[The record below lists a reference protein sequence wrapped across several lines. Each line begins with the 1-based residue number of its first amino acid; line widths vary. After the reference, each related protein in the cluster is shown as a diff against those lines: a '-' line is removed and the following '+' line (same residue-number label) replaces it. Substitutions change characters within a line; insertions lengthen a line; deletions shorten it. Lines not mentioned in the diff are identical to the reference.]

1 MISKERRKSILYAF
15 VALLFSIV
23 LYFNANGQSVQD
35 TLSGNE
41 AYTQNVS
48 DVSVQLLYDA
58 DQYYIHGYE
67 STVTAKLS
75 SANRVQLNAEA
86 IEDTRMFRVTADLT
100 GLGEGTHEVPLKIRN
115 LSSAVKA
122 KLEPDTITVTI
133 EKKVTKE
140 FEVTPL
146 LTTESTPAGFELNDL
161 ELSPKKVTV
170 TTGDQTLEEIQQV
183 VARIEPAMITDDG
196 VDTRVT
202 VQALNSAGEPLSIVS
217 DPVQVTA
224 KATVTKPTKT
234 IRLYGTAQGTPAD
247 NVESYDF
254 SFSDIEAEVTG
265 SESQLAQLGN
275 SITIP
280 IDISGIVH
288 RTTRNIDIPV
298 ESGLSITPPSI
309 DVGITPVLKTSTEN
323 TSRSNSGN
331 SGNSGGSTT
340 SGAVSTPANSSSST
354 TRQSEETQSTSSE
367 GSNESSSETTQSSS
381 QPNSQEDSSEN

>member
-1 MISKERRKSILYAF
+1 M
-15 VALLFSIV
+15 
-23 LYFNANGQSVQD
+23 
-35 TLSGNE
+35 
-41 AYTQNVS
+41 
-48 DVSVQLLYDA
+48 
-58 DQYYIHGYE
+58 
-67 STVTAKLS
+67 
-75 SANRVQLNAEA
+75 
-86 IEDTRMFRVTADLT
+86 
-100 GLGEGTHEVPLKIRN
+100 
-115 LSSAVKA
+115 
-122 KLEPDTITVTI
+122 
-133 EKKVTKE
+133 
-140 FEVTPL
+140 
-146 LTTESTPAGFELNDL
+146 
-161 ELSPKKVTV
+161 TV

-309 DVGITPVLKTSTEN
+309 DVEITPVLKTSTEN

-340 SGAVSTPANSSSST
+340 SGAGSTPANSSSST